1 MAPGGRLTGPLGAA
15 TVPAMALRDDR
26 LRDLLDPL
34 ETGWRP
40 RPGLR
45 DAAVLV
51 PWFTREG
58 RDHVLYTLRRDDLPV
73 HPGEISFP
81 GGAREADEDALACA
95 LRETHEEI
103 GLAPEAFEVLG
114 ALSDRVSI
122 AGFLVRPFVAR
133 LRPPFTCRPDPGEVE
148 RVLSVAVDDLLDE
161 TRWVWRT
168 LGSPSLRRRIPFFE
182 LEDGVELWG
191 MTALLTRDLLE
202 RLRGGTAP
210 AGRE

>member
-1 MAPGGRLTGPLGAA
+1 
-15 TVPAMALRDDR
+15 MALRDEQ
-26 LRDLLDPL
+26 LRDLLDPV
-34 ETGWRP
+34 ETSWRP
-40 RPGLR
+40 RRGLR

-51 PWFTREG
+51 PWFTRDG
-58 RDHVLYTLRRDDLPV
+58 RDHVLYTLRRADLPV

-103 GLAPEAFEVLG
+103 GLAPEAFAVLG
-114 ALSDRVSI
+114 ALPDRVSI
-122 AGFLVRPFVAR
+122 AGYLVRPFVAR
-133 LRPPFTCRPDPGEVE
+133 LGSPFTCRPDPAEVQ

-168 LGSPSLRRRIPFFE
+168 LGSPPLTRRLPFFE

-202 RLRGGTAP
+202 RLRS
-210 AGRE
+210 GRPPVD